1 MPAKEA
7 ERKEERK
14 EVCVGM
20 GKWVGVVG
28 GWMEQWWVG
37 DGGHFYFSFFQLA
50 KIVSV
55 IADVLKQVPL
65 MKA

>member
-1 MPAKEA
+1 
-7 ERKEERK
+7 
-14 EVCVGM
+14 M

-28 GWMEQWWVG
+28 GWMEQWLVG
-37 DGGHFYFSFFQLA
+37 DGDHFYFNFFQLA